1 MTDFIGRTIGDF
13 RLDEL
18 IDDAGNASVYRGVQV
33 STNRAVAI
41 KVLKPEAA
49 SNPAALQAFTQYAQ
63 TAAGMPYPNILPV
76 LSTGQSEG
84 DYYLVTPYES
94 NRSLAQQK
102 SAYNAPAQVSALFKA
117 LAPGLEYIY
126 SQGMVHGN
134 LRPSNI
140 ILDAQRQPLLSNIG
154 ASFQQG
160 QAPTAYTSPEQ
171 RQGLVAD
178 RRADIFALGVL
189 LYELLANQVPVPGAA
204 MDLHAVRPD
213 LPPQLD
219 QVIQKATAQNP
230 DQRYQTVSEF
240 TGALDL
246 ALQPAPHPT
255 PAPVPIPTQTSIQQE
270 VTVEDKGT
278 NWTGILV
285 GALVVIVLCLV
296 LAVVGP
302 RVAEYLNQQETV
314 SQPLPTEPTPAEAPD
329 EDKSVVII
337 EKPDIDPPEDEPPP
351 AEQPPVEEPP
361 AAEVPP
367 EAPDAPVRD
376 EPPQDVPT
384 PGGEPAPQAGQ
395 QLCSSLGLA
404 GGIVLVPGVFAIRH
418 RKRKKARH
426 PSQ

>member
-1 MTDFIGRTIGDF
+1 
-13 RLDEL
+13 
-18 IDDAGNASVYRGVQV
+18 
-33 STNRAVAI
+33 
-41 KVLKPEAA
+41 
-49 SNPAALQAFTQYAQ
+49 
-63 TAAGMPYPNILPV
+63 
-76 LSTGQSEG
+76 
-84 DYYLVTPYES
+84 
-94 NRSLAQQK
+94 
-102 SAYNAPAQVSALFKA
+102 
-117 LAPGLEYIY
+117 
-126 SQGMVHGN
+126 
-134 LRPSNI
+134 
-140 ILDAQRQPLLSNIG
+140 
-154 ASFQQG
+154 
-160 QAPTAYTSPEQ
+160 
-171 RQGLVAD
+171 
-178 RRADIFALGVL
+178 
-189 LYELLANQVPVPGAA
+189 